1 MKPTNRARRSTYRRH
16 TWVSQMNSLIL
27 TKLGQLYRSELLAVK
42 ALTELT
48 QRVSDRRTERML
60 DEALAFHKTTVESL
74 DELLKELNFSP
85 AEDIE
90 VPSRV
95 HRLVSRR
102 DFPERLLCSW
112 LNEFENRLREQYEK
126 TVTLKV
132 TYEKVLPRD
141 VWKKLYTR
149 SELQVKMAS
158 RINEFTME
166 TTEIIDP
173 AIWEN

>member
-1 MKPTNRARRSTYRRH
+1 
-16 TWVSQMNSLIL
+16 MNSLIL

-48 QRVSDRRTERML
+48 QGVADRRMGKML
-60 DEALAFHKTTVESL
+60 AEVLDFHKTTVESL

-126 TVTLKV
+126 TVTLQG
-132 TYEKVLPRD
+132 TYEKVLPMD
-141 VWKKLYTR
+141 VWKKLFKRT
-149 SELQVKMAS
+149 ELQAKMS
-158 RINEFTME
+158 TRINEFTME

-173 AIWEN
+173 SIWEN